1 MSSPSCHGT
10 NVYMRQSEGSIN
22 TLCVGIYEVRFHNQ
36 WTDSLINKGISFL
49 ILFILFVNA
58 LEYNE
63 RDRLNISEI
72 VFMIYAL
79 GFSLEKLAA
88 MQEHGIQ
95 GIFTTKSP
103 FWYINLIVFSVYF
116 KGTWVSEDDSTHC
129 LALITRPRTVLTW
142 HLVCIYR
149 NDTCNVLK
157 LL

>member
-1 MSSPSCHGT
+1 MSSPSCDGT
-10 NVYMRQSEGSIN
+10 NLYMRQPEGSIN
-22 TLCVGIYEVRFHNQ
+22 TLRVGIYEVRLHNQ
-36 WTDSLINKGISFL
+36 WYNSVINKGYSFL

-72 VFMIYAL
+72 FFMVYAL

-103 FWYINLIVFSVYF
+103 FWYINLIAFSVYF
-116 KGTWVSEDDSTHC
+116 KGTWVSEDDSTHH
-129 LALITRPRTVLTW
+129 LALITRQERF
-142 HLVCIYR
+142 
-149 NDTCNVLK
+149 
-157 LL
+157 

>member
-1 MSSPSCHGT
+1 
-10 NVYMRQSEGSIN
+10 MRQSEGSIN

-95 GIFTTKSP
+95 GIFTTKFILVYQS
-103 FWYINLIVFSVYF
+103 YRILSVFQ
-116 KGTWVSEDDSTHC
+116 
-129 LALITRPRTVLTW
+129 
-142 HLVCIYR
+142 R
-149 NDTCNVLK
+149 NMGE
-157 LL
+157 